1 MKSDGTNKELKYSL
15 QNIDNYKKELENN
28 IEEVTTKYSTLVAE
42 YYKFILEN
50 IQLKNKAF
58 ARFIIIRGLDTIT
71 NVFLLILLYT
81 KNIDITFFH
90 CQKSFYFYVEFVG
103 QIAEDDKVFL
113 QLSSRDATTYVYKK
127 TIFTINNEHKKQT
140 EFMSNITKDKINI
153 INSYIDLYKIYIN
166 KILRLTNFDTNTQYI
181 NAFNN
186 LFSKLNN
193 NLINQ
198 QKIKNLEN
206 IVNKLDNIIDDID
219 KFFDINQ
226 HIIKRFLK
234 NNEILDNCNYHEKIS
249 SDIFTEKIK
258 GPVDKFVIWFL
269 N

>member
-1 MKSDGTNKELKYSL
+1 MKSDGSHKELKYSL

-28 IEEVTTKYSTLVAE
+28 IDEVTTKYSTLIME

-58 ARFIIIRGLDTIT
+58 ARYIIIRGLDTIT

-81 KNIDITFFH
+81 KNIDITYFH

-127 TIFTINNEHKKQT
+127 TIFTINNEYKKQN
-140 EFMSNITKDKINI
+140 EVMSIATKDKMNA

-166 KILRLTNFDTNTQYI
+166 KILRLTNFDTNMQYI
-181 NAFNN
+181 TIFDT
-186 LFSKLNN
+186 LSSKLNS
-193 NLINQ
+193 NLIHT
-198 QKIKNLEN
+198 QKIKELEN
-206 IVNKLDNIIDDID
+206 IVDKLDNVIDDID

-226 HIIKRFLK
+226 QIIKRFLK
-234 NNEILDNCNYHEKIS
+234 NNEVLDNCNYHEKINS
-249 SDIFTEKIK
+249 EIFTEKIR
-258 GPVDKFVIWFL
+258 GPADKFVIWLL

>member
-1 MKSDGTNKELKYSL
+1 MKSDGSNKELKYSL
-15 QNIDNYKKELENN
+15 QNVDNYKKELENK
-28 IEEVTTKYSTLVAE
+28 IDDITTKYSTLIME

-50 IQLKNKAF
+50 IQLKNKTF
-58 ARFIIIRGLDTIT
+58 ARYIIIRGLDTIT

-81 KNIDITFFH
+81 KNIDITYFH

-127 TIFTINNEHKKQT
+127 TIFTINTEYKKQN
-140 EFMSNITKDKINI
+140 EYMSETTKEKINI

-166 KILRLTNFDTNTQYI
+166 KILRLTNFDTNMQYI
-181 NAFNN
+181 NILNN
-186 LFSKLNN
+186 ISYKLNN
-193 NLINQ
+193 NLNNV
-198 QKIKNLEN
+198 QKIKEFEN
-206 IVNKLDNIIDDID
+206 IVNKLDNILDDID

-226 HIIKRFLK
+226 QIIKRFLK
-234 NNEILDNCNYHEKIS
+234 NNEILHKSHQKIN
-249 SDIFTEKIK
+249 SDIFTEKIS
-258 GPVDKFVIWFL
+258 GPTDKFVIWLL

>member
-15 QNIDNYKKELENN
+15 QNSDNYKKELEND
-28 IEEVTTKYSTLVAE
+28 IEEVTSKYSTLIME

-58 ARFIIIRGLDTIT
+58 ARYIIIRGLDTIT

-81 KNIDITFFH
+81 KNIDITYFH

-127 TIFTINNEHKKQT
+127 TIFTINNEYKKKN
-140 EFMSNITKDKINI
+140 ECMSKTTKDKINI

-181 NAFNN
+181 NVFNN
-186 LFSKLNN
+186 LSSKLNN
-193 NLINQ
+193 NLINKE
-198 QKIKNLEN
+198 KIKNLEN
-206 IVNKLDNIIDDID
+206 IVNKLDNIICDID
-219 KFFDINQ
+219 IFFEINQ
-226 HIIKRFLK
+226 LIVKRFLK
-234 NNEILDNCNYHEKIS
+234 NNEVLNNCNDKFG
-249 SDIFTEKIK
+249 SDIFTEKIT
-258 GPVDKFVIWFL
+258 GPLDKFVFWFL
-269 N
+269 QH